1 MLTLIKNAEVF
12 APESLGKC
20 EVLVAGT
27 QIAAIAEQVDVSGQA
42 VTVVDADGAMLV
54 PGFVDSLTHPAGG
67 GGEGGFANR
76 TAEVPAQAFIDAGVT
91 CPVGALGTDG
101 VTRSLEVLFGSVMS
115 LREQGLSAYMYTGSY
130 RLPAVTICGN
140 VVRDLTLLDPVIGV
154 GEVAIADHRG
164 SQPTAQ
170 ELRRLAADARLGG
183 VVSGK
188 RGTVMLH
195 VGDGEQGLARMRE
208 ALQDSELPPHSFYP
222 THCNR
227 RPGLL
232 DEAVAHAQSGGYVD
246 MTVSTTDELIAAG
259 EVPALEALRRVLAAG
274 APANR
279 VTLSSDAG
287 GSLPLYQDGELRG
300 IQSAAPDS
308 LSALF
313 ASVVRAGD
321 EDLPAVLAALTRNPA
336 DALGLTRKG
345 RLSTGVDADLLLIN
359 RDSGSLAAVMSR
371 GSWLKK

>member
-1 MLTLIKNAEVF
+1 MLTLIRNAEVY
-12 APESLGKC
+12 APASLGLQQ
-20 EVLVAGT
+20 VLVAGER
-27 QIAAIAEQVDVSGQA
+27 IAAIAEKIDLTGTA
-42 VTVVDADGAMLV
+42 VTTVDAGGALLV
-54 PGFVDSLTHPAGG
+54 PGLVDALTHPAGG
-67 GGEGGFANR
+67 GGEGGFHNR

-115 LREQGLSAYMYTGSY
+115 LRAQGLSAYMYTGSY
-130 RLPAVTICGN
+130 RLPAITICGN

-183 VVSGK
+183 IVSGK

-208 ALQDSELPPHSFYP
+208 ALGDSDLPPHSFYP

-227 RPGLL
+227 RSGLL
-232 DEAVAHAQSGGYVD
+232 DEALDHARAGGYMD
-246 MTVSTTDELIAAG
+246 LTVSTTPELVAAG
-259 EVPALEALRRVLAAG
+259 EIPALEALRRAVAEG

-279 VTLSSDAG
+279 ITLSSDAG
-287 GSLPLYQDGELRG
+287 GSLPLYEAGELRG
-300 IQSAAPDS
+300 IQSAAPTS
-308 LSALF
+308 LSELLA
-313 ASVVRAGD
+313 AVVRAGD
-321 EDLPAVLAALTRNPA
+321 TDLPMVLAALTENPA
-336 DALGLTRKG
+336 AALGLANKG
-345 RLSTGVDADLLLIN
+345 RLAVGADADLLLLDK
-359 RDSGSLAAVMSR
+359 DSGMPAAVMSR
-371 GSWLKK
+371 GAWLKK